1 LRDAALPHRFDRRV
15 AARVAGRG
23 VSPRSFPLDG
33 QLQLLDIGARYGL
46 QSPFD
51 EWESHLRPV
60 LFEPELREYE
70 RLRTRYEDVYN
81 VALSDV
87 HGPRRLFVTKGPGKS
102 SLYQPNV
109 PLLAQFPNPERFE
122 IVDTQQVETTTLD
135 ILYQSGRLSR
145 ADAMKIDV
153 QGAELDI
160 LRGGRQLIAD
170 ELLSL
175 QLEVCFAEL
184 YVGHARFAAIDAFV
198 ESIGGMHLHD
208 FSKEHWRYARGDY
221 LDAKGRLVFGD
232 ALYFSDIDRI
242 MAMRERESKLVKSAF
257 LAMIYGFPDF
267 SLHLLGASK
276 LSTDG
281 VRAAERFIE
290 RHCRRRFTIPGAAIR
305 RQLKW
310 LLALFPSDGKDGS
323 VGARRRRG
331 RLVW

>member
-1 LRDAALPHRFDRRV
+1 
-15 AARVAGRG
+15 
-23 VSPRSFPLDG
+23 VSPGSFPLDDK
-33 QLQLLDIGARYGL
+33 LRLLDIGARHGL
-46 QSPFD
+46 QPPFD
-51 EWESHLRPV
+51 QWESHLRPV

-70 RLRTRYEDVYN
+70 RLKTRYDDVFN
-81 VALSDV
+81 TALSDAD
-87 HGPRRLFVTKGPGKS
+87 GPRRLFVAAGPGKS
-102 SLYQPNV
+102 SLYQPNL
-109 PLLAQFPNPERFE
+109 PLLEQFPNPERFR

-135 ILYQSGRLSR
+135 ILYQSGRLSQ

-175 QLEVCFAEL
+175 QIEVCFAEL
-184 YVGHARFAAIDAFV
+184 YVGHARFADIDAFV
-198 ESIGGMHLHD
+198 ESIGGMHIHD
-208 FSKEHWRYARGDY
+208 LSKEHWRYARGVH
-221 LDAKGRLVFGD
+221 LDAKGRLIFGD

-242 MAMRERESKLVKSAF
+242 MAMREREPKVLKAAF
-257 LAMIYGFPDF
+257 LATIYGFPDF
-267 SLHLLGASK
+267 ALHLLSASK

-281 VRAAERFIE
+281 VRAAEQFIE
-290 RHCRRRFTIPGAAIR
+290 RHCRRRFTIPGAATR

-323 VGARRRRG
+323 VGGQRRRG